1 MTVEMVILNN
11 KSPFVEVM
19 KTVLVLFLVRV
30 FQHSLLAINR
40 LHFLILKFLILK
52 LANYEYNNN
61 NNNNN
66 NNYNK

>member
-61 NNNNN
+61 NNN
-66 NNYNK
+66 YNK

>member
-61 NNNNN
+61 NN
-66 NNYNK
+66 YNK

>member
-40 LHFLILKFLILK
+40 LHFFILKFLILK

-61 NNNNN
+61 NN
-66 NNYNK
+66 YNK